1 LAEKSAV
8 LSVYSQGRTLGRS
21 GFSQGEVSG
30 FWFLN
35 TVNSSLPTLRHLLRL
50 GSVHPEELF
59 AAMLRLAGSLCTFGL
74 DSKPDSLPLYDHDRL
89 TEKFEEL
96 ENHIQTHLEFVIPT
110 NCVTIP
116 LKAYGDYFHAGA
128 VQDERCLG
136 TSRWIL
142 SVRASLG
149 EADLISRA
157 PKLIKV
163 CSAMHIKKLVEKAL
177 PGLVLAHISSPP
189 TAISPKISNQY
200 FSITKTGPCWDH
212 IVSSRQVGVYVPR
225 EIPGLQIEILVVL

>member
-1 LAEKSAV
+1 MAEKSQA
-8 LSVYSQGRTLGRS
+8 LSVFGQGRSPGRS

-35 TVNSSLPTLRHLLRL
+35 TVNSNLPTLRHLLRL
-50 GSVHPEELF
+50 GSVHPEELY
-59 AAMLRLAGSLCTFGL
+59 AAMLRLAGALCTFGI
-74 DSKPDSLPLYDHDRL
+74 DSKADSLPLYDHDHL
-89 TEKFEEL
+89 TERFEEL
-96 ENHIQTHLEFVIPT
+96 EKHIQTHLEFVIPT

-116 LKAYGDYFHAGA
+116 LKSYGDYFHAGA

-136 TSRWIL
+136 NSRWIL

-177 PGLVLAHISSPP
+177 PGLVLTHVSSPP
-189 TAISPKISNQY
+189 TAISPKIGTQY

-212 IVSSRQVGVYVPR
+212 IASSKQIGVYAPR
-225 EIPGLQIEILVVL
+225 EIPGVHIEILVVL